1 MIFRTGVVLDDVE
14 MDVVF
19 DPVKIR
25 QMYFKTWFAIDLASS
40 IPWDIIVG
48 LFQSDDAAMDDASKG
63 VTFVRLLKV
72 LTIMKLLRVTR
83 LAKALKNWEELLN
96 FQYNISNEAVLKI
109 VRILLGMLTVI
120 HINGCFIFMVPMFMG
135 FPGPDED
142 GRRIKGPCWV
152 VLRDLTESTPMTQ
165 YSWSVFKVSSNFRAG
180 D

>member
-1 MIFRTGVVLDDVE
+1 

-25 QMYFKTWFAIDLASS
+25 KMYFKTWFAIDLASS

-48 LFQSDDAAMDDASKG
+48 LFQTDVQDDASKG
-63 VTFVRLLKV
+63 VKFVRLLKV

-96 FQYNISNEAVLKI
+96 FQYNISNEAVMKI
-109 VRILLGMLTVI
+109 VRILLTMGTVI

-152 VLRDLTESTPMTQ
+152 VLRDFVDATPMTQ
-165 YSWSVFKVSSNFRAG
+165 YSWSIFKVSSSPYRQQSIYS
-180 D
+180 